1 MGPRTISKLDTV
13 IEDRSWSTQDEEPLL
28 VAALAAALVE
38 YRRSVRQGSRQGLSE
53 NARSNWQI
61 VTRVTQLQRLP

>member
-1 MGPRTISKLDTV
+1 MGPRTISKLDRV
-13 IEDRSWSTQDEEPLL
+13 IEERSWSTQSEEPLL

-38 YRRSVRQGSRQGLSE
+38 YRRSVRQGTGQGIPE
-53 NARSNWQI
+53 NTRSNWQI

>member
-13 IEDRSWSTQDEEPLL
+13 IEDRSWSTQGEEPLL

-53 NARSNWQI
+53 NTRSNWQI

>member
-1 MGPRTISKLDTV
+1 MGRSTVSKLDRV
-13 IEDRSWSTQDEEPLL
+13 MEERSWSTQGEEPLL

-38 YRRSVRQGSRQGLSE
+38 YRRSVRQGNRQGLSE

>member
-1 MGPRTISKLDTV
+1 MGPRTISKLDRV
-13 IEDRSWSTQDEEPLL
+13 IEERSWSTQGEEPLL

-53 NARSNWQI
+53 STRSNWQI

>member
-1 MGPRTISKLDTV
+1 MGPRTRTKLDRMV
-13 IEDRSWSTQDEEPLL
+13 EERSWSTQGEEPLM

-38 YRRSVRQGSRQGLSE
+38 YRRSVRQGSGKGLSE
-53 NARSNWQI
+53 NARSNWRV

>member
-1 MGPRTISKLDTV
+1 MGPRTRSKLDRV
-13 IEDRSWSTQDEEPLL
+13 IEERSWFTQGEEPLL

-38 YRRSVRQGSRQGLSE
+38 YRRSVRQGNGQGSSE
-53 NARSNWQI
+53 NARSNWRI

>member
-1 MGPRTISKLDTV
+1 MGPKTISKLDRV
-13 IEDRSWSTQDEEPLL
+13 MEERSRPAQGEEPLL

-38 YRRSVRQGSRQGLSE
+38 YRRSVRQGSRQGLAE